1 MKSRIELYTI
11 EKVKERR
18 ERLDMNLTYFADCL
32 NLSHQ
37 FISKIEN
44 PKTDKAYNLDH
55 LNDIAVLLECSPQYF
70 LPEKPFR
77 INKRQKPL

>member
-18 ERLDMNLTYFADCL
+18 EQLNMKLTYFADCM

-37 FISKIEN
+37 FISKIEDVN
-44 PKTDKAYNLDH
+44 SDKAYNLDH
-55 LNDIAVLLECSPQYF
+55 LNDIAVLLECSIKNF
-70 LPEKPFR
+70 FPEKPFR
-77 INKRQKPL
+77 NNKV